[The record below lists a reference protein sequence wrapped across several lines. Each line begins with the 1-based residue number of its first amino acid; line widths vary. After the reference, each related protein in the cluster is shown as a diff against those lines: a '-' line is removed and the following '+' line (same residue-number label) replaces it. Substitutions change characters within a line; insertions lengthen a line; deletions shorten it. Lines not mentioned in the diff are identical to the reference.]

1 MSSEVALILQA
12 ACQKLRDNSF
22 QDRQDLQVDPVIFYT
37 LTLLIISLDIFP
49 GCYLSFFIHLKP

>member
-1 MSSEVALILQA
+1 MLILQA

-37 LTLLIISLDIFP
+37 LTLLIIFLHIFP
-49 GCYLSFFIHLKP
+49 GCYLPFFIHLKP

>member
-37 LTLLIISLDIFP
+37 LTLLIIFLDIFP
-49 GCYLSFFIHLKP
+49 GCHLPFFIHLKP